1 MLLQFQATK
10 EIVEKIEE
18 IQSNN
23 YYEIYRA
30 SQSEALFWLCECLHY
45 DVAHKDEINN
55 CKLIF
60 CDCNKFVQKEFS
72 IKIEI
77 TKIDIFSFEN
87 LDLVYDSLEFWVE
100 YENWSLKNDKT

>member
-1 MLLQFQATK
+1 MLLQFQETE
-10 EIVEKIEE
+10 EINEKIEE

-30 SQSEALFWLCECLHY
+30 TQLEALFWLCECLHY
-45 DVAHKDEINN
+45 DMAHKAEIDN

-60 CDCNKFVQKEFS
+60 CNCNKFIPKEFS

-77 TKIDIFSFEN
+77 TRLDIFSFKN
-87 LDLVYDSLEFWVE
+87 PDLVYDSLEFWVE
-100 YENWSLKNDKT
+100 YENWSLKNVS